1 MRIAVVLAVVL
12 TIAGAAYALNRG
24 IFVGSRVYQA
34 PGSTGTTYWYRDCSY
49 LFPSGVVA
57 RRVGGWDIQ
66 GDADNEACRLF
77 LLD

>member
-1 MRIAVVLAVVL
+1 MRIAVVLVVAL

-24 IFVGSRVYQA
+24 IFVGSRVLQA
-34 PGSTGTTYWYRDCSY
+34 PGSTGTYWYRDCSY

-57 RRVGGWDIQ
+57 RRNGGWDIQ